1 MKSWFKVWLYA
12 LGSFSDKKTKPYD
25 YQVLLVRTFWVAL
38 HIVTCLMI
46 IIGNGRVLNWW

>member
-25 YQVLLVRTFWVAL
+25 HQVT
-38 HIVTCLMI
+38 IVLPFFNAT
-46 IIGNGRVLNWW
+46 RVNPPAVT